1 MEDPETV
8 DREFND
14 EEEDQ
19 DEDWG
24 DWGADDNEEE
34 DSDPD
39 FLCLFCDSKY
49 SSCDALF
56 EHCSSI
62 HHFDFLSTRETL
74 SLDFYGSFKLINFV
88 RSRVSFHFFS

>member
-8 DREFND
+8 DRELDNE

-24 DWGADDNEEE
+24 DWGADDVEEE
-34 DSDPD
+34 SDSDI
-39 FLCLFCDSKY
+39 LCLFCESNY
-49 SSCDALF
+49 SSCGALF

-62 HHFDFLSTRETL
+62 HHFDFLSIRKTL
-74 SLDFYGSFKLINFV
+74 NLDFYGSFKLINFV
-88 RSRVSFHFFS
+88 RSRVSCHFFS